1 MNMFGPIGID
11 MLLAGVPNIAE
22 GLATTPNQ
30 IINSV
35 SGLLLGNAMGQLV
48 LGPLSDR
55 YGRKPII
62 LLTLLL
68 CFIFA
73 LATRLSPSV
82 EHFIFWRFI
91 QGLAIS
97 AGRILAA
104 SVVRDLFERE
114 QLGKVMAN
122 ILSVTALGAIIFP
135 ILGGFIAQYFAW
147 QWLFWIMVTF
157 GAMVFVLI

>member
-1 MNMFGPIGID
+1 MATRTLPTGKDLLLLTLLMGSMNMFGPIGID

-82 EHFIFWRFI
+82 EHFIF
-91 QGLAIS
+91 
-97 AGRILAA
+97 
-104 SVVRDLFERE
+104 
-114 QLGKVMAN
+114 
-122 ILSVTALGAIIFP
+122 
-135 ILGGFIAQYFAW
+135 
-147 QWLFWIMVTF
+147 
-157 GAMVFVLI
+157 